1 MEVCVG
7 YDVSFYVLFLLKQK
21 NWVGYMYYINLVLL
35 ILGSVKLKQFVVGR
49 SFVLNKRVEK
59 VIIDRLRDVFFIF
72 LYVYV

>member
-7 YDVSFYVLFLLKQK
+7 DDVCFYVLFLLKQK
-21 NWVGYMYYINLVLL
+21 NWVGYYINLVLL
-35 ILGSVKLKQFVVGR
+35 ILGIVKLKQFVVGS

-59 VIIDRLRDVFFIF
+59 IIIDRLRDVFFIF

>member
-7 YDVSFYVLFLLKQK
+7 DDVGFYVLFLLKQK
-21 NWVGYMYYINLVLL
+21 IWVSYYINLVLL
-35 ILGSVKLKQFVVGR
+35 ILGIVKLKQFVVGS

-59 VIIDRLRDVFFIF
+59 IIIDRLRDVFFIF